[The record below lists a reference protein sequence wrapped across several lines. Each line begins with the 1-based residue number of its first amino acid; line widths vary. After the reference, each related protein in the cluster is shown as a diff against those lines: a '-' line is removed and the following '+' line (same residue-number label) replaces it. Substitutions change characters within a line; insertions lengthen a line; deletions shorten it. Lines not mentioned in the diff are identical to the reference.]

1 MLAEVSFCSLF
12 TAVRSDSGTSD
23 SAKPSRPPELPYTVS
38 PSASSATSSTPN
50 RWLLL
55 AICPAVCCNSSCVGC
70 SESAP
75 ARFCISCSKSR
86 STASWVRVSTASRFS
101 Q

>member
-1 MLAEVSFCSLF
+1 MSGCFLF
-12 TAVRSDSGTSD
+12 TAARSEAGTS
-23 SAKPSRPPELPYTVS
+23 SIEKPFSPPELPYTVR
-38 PSASSATSSTPN
+38 PSRSWATSSTVNCWPPA
-50 RWLLL
+50 
-55 AICPAVCCNSSCVGC
+55 AIWPAVCCNSSRPGC
-70 SESAP
+70 SGSAP